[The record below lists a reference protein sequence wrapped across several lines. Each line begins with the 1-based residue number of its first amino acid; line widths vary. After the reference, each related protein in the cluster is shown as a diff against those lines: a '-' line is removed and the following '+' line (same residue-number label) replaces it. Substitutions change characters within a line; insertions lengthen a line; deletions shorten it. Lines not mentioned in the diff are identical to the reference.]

1 MKIES
6 LYKMLKRNEDGSIVV
21 IIALFM
27 TVLIGLAALV
37 LDMGMAYNTKSNLQ
51 KDLDSIALAAV
62 RNLPAN
68 DIASAEWNNAKVT
81 AREYAAANGISTLPD
96 SDIIPVYEEGIIT
109 GIQIKGESDVQ
120 FNFAR
125 VFLNQSKTVYCDA
138 TAKLMTV
145 SGMADFIPLS
155 IEEDAMER
163 AENDNTYVLKYGAHE
178 DDELVTNGWFGTLGL
193 DGNGSNTFEQS
204 FKYGATT
211 IVNILDFIDVENG
224 VETGASRDGFNFRI
238 TGHEGCHLATVDGK
252 EVVVNGSGVICADC
266 PRVVSVPVV
275 QEIDKFVDKLSAELL
290 AVNPLIT
297 EADMQAEITRQINIL
312 ISELAEQGITNI
324 GENNIRNENTGL
336 ARVVGLASVFLE
348 SIAGNGANSVITAK
362 YLPDNVAAGT
372 IAGVALNDYGI
383 RAAKLVD

>member
-1 MKIES
+1 MKPKIFI
-6 LYKMLKRNEDGSIVV
+6 RNEDGSIVV

-27 TVLIGLAALV
+27 TILIGLSALV
-37 LDMGMAYNTKSNLQ
+37 LDMGMAYNNKSQLQ

-68 DIASAEWNNAKVT
+68 DTTSEEWNNAKIT
-81 AREYAAANGISTLPD
+81 AREYAAANGIPILPD

-109 GIQIKGESDVQ
+109 GIQIKGQSNVQ

-125 VFLNQSKTVYCDA
+125 IFGNESKTIYSDA

-155 IEEDAMER
+155 IEEDAMAR
-163 AENDNTYVLKYGAHE
+163 AAANNMYVIKYGSHE

-211 IVNILDFIDVENG
+211 TVNIYDFIDVENG
-224 VETGASRDGFNFRI
+224 VETGASRDGFNYRI
-238 TGHEGCHLATVDGK
+238 IGHEGCHIATVDGK
-252 EVVVNGSGVICADC
+252 QVVVNGSGVICADC

-275 QEIDKFVDKLSAELL
+275 QEIDKFVDKLSAKLL
-290 AVNPLIT
+290 ADNPLIT
-297 EADMQAEITRQINIL
+297 EEAMQAEISRQIGIL
-312 ISELAEQGITNI
+312 ISDLADQGITNI
-324 GENNIRNENTGL
+324 SENNVRNENTGL

-348 SIAGNGANSVITAK
+348 SLAGNGANSIITAR